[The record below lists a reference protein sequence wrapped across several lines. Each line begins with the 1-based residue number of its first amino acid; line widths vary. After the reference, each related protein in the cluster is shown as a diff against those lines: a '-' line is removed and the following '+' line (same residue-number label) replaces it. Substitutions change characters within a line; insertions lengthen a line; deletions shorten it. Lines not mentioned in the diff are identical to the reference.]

1 MEKRIEK
8 YKEYRKK
15 IESYNQ
21 QDPYL
26 DPVISNLKKKIDNL
40 DVNILKNLNLE
51 SSYREYLFSTDNE
64 IKALH
69 KEDFKDFF
77 SLIQIENF
85 QKIIYSFSKQ
95 FENYSVIKNFQSLD
109 QDYKINQRWLSLHN
123 NYNNIVNLNSKYESL
138 TKTFKYIG
146 NATLTPIEKNYNF
159 EELNKNFSYND
170 IPKSKFNYKMLY
182 LIVVSCSIVLIF
194 VCLIVLLNE
203 THLFW

>member
-26 DPVISNLKKKIDNL
+26 DPVISNFKRKIDSLN
-40 DVNILKNLNLE
+40 VNILKNLNLE
-51 SSYREYLFSTDNE
+51 NSYREYLFSIDSE

-69 KEDFKDFF
+69 KEDFKNFF

-85 QKIIYSFSKQ
+85 QKIIYSFGKQ
-95 FENYSVIKNFQSLD
+95 FENYTAIKKFQTLD
-109 QDYKINQRWLSLHN
+109 QDYKINQTWLKLHN
-123 NYNNIVNLNSKYESL
+123 NYDKIIDLNSKYEFL
-138 TKTFKYIG
+138 VKYFKDVG
-146 NATLTPIEKNYNF
+146 NASLSPIEKNYNY
-159 EELNKNFSYND
+159 EELKNKFSPNAV
-170 IPKSKFNYKMLY
+170 PKSKFNYKLLY
-182 LIVVSCSIVLIF
+182 LITVSCSIVLIF